1 MSKTAILLQARTT
14 SSRLP
19 GKVLMK
25 IGYHPM
31 IFYIIKRLQKTGL
44 SVIVFTSIDKSD
56 DLLVKYLK
64 EENIEV
70 FRGSLQNVLQ
80 RFLDACK
87 EYSIDQFFRITGDN
101 PFVDIQYIMENYQKI
116 VSFDYTDTIHGEGFV
131 YGTGFEF
138 VKVKELK
145 EINSSNEFY
154 LENVTSYLREN
165 IKDRYCRLIPDDY
178 RKINDKVFLS
188 CDYEEDFTLISLIF
202 ALYNYRIDITTKEIL
217 DLFNMYPGIYKINWD
232 KHQIPKY

>member
-1 MSKTAILLQARTT
+1 MSKTAILLQART
-14 SSRLP
+14 
-19 GKVLMK
+19 
-25 IGYHPM
+25 
-31 IFYIIKRLQKTGL
+31 
-44 SVIVFTSIDKSD
+44 
-56 DLLVKYLK
+56 
-64 EENIEV
+64 
-70 FRGSLQNVLQ
+70 
-80 RFLDACK
+80 
-87 EYSIDQFFRITGDN
+87 
-101 PFVDIQYIMENYQKI
+101 MENYQKI